1 MRHRKFGR
9 TGFTTTD
16 IGFGAWQIGG
26 AWGDVSEA
34 DGRAALHAALDAGM
48 SFIDTADVY
57 GDGRS
62 EKIIADVLKDRGGQR
77 PMVATK
83 AGRRLSPHVADGYTK
98 ENLEGFI
105 DQTIAHF
112 GPLDILVN
120 NAGGAGDLQPLVNLS
135 DHAFDEAMKWNVY
148 STFWATRRAL
158 PVMLEKQDGRII
170 NISSMEGKH
179 GRPVLT
185 AYSAAKHAVNGM
197 TKSLAREVGAQG
209 VTVNAICPGLVITDI
224 IKNNGPATA
233 RAMGMEFEDMVTMFA
248 AEAAIK
254 RPNEVEEIAAV
265 AVLLASKAG
274 AGITG
279 AQISVDGGT
288 SQY

>member
-1 MRHRKFGR
+1 MKLEGKVAAITGGTAGMGR
-9 TGFTTTD
+9 GIAEAFLEE
-16 IGFGAWQIGG
+16 GARVALFARNPDKG
-26 AWGDVSEA
+26 AKVLDELAAQGYGADRAIFVAGDVMSQA
-34 DGRAALHAALDAGM
+34 D
-48 SFIDTADVY
+48 
-57 GDGRS
+57 
-62 EKIIADVLKDRGGQR
+62 
-77 PMVATK
+77 
-83 AGRRLSPHVADGYTK
+83 
-98 ENLEGFI
+98 LEGFV
-105 DQTIAHF
+105 DETVARFGTI
-112 GPLDILVN
+112 DILVN

-158 PVMLEKQDGRII
+158 PTMLDKGDGRII

-179 GRPVLT
+179 GKPVLT
-185 AYSAAKHAVNGM
+185 AYSAAKHAVNGL

-233 RAMGMEFEDMVTMFA
+233 KAMGMEFEDMVTMFA

-254 RPNEVEEIAAV
+254 RPNTVEEIAAV
-265 AVLLASKAG
+265 AVLLASPAG

-288 SQY
+288 AQY